1 MLRDLADALMRLRV
15 LGVKEELIQSLLA
28 QFVPGIDLD
37 MLLGDGLDSTAFANN
52 LKGLSI

>member
-1 MLRDLADALMRLRV
+1 MLRDLADGLMRLRV

-28 QFVPGIDLD
+28 TFVPGIDIDILG
-37 MLLGDGLDSTAFANN
+37 GDGMDSTAFANN